1 MGLFGM
7 FRAKETPSEPPKKEP
22 VPLGSPLTEI
32 AQIISGGDEA
42 VLQEVAACAQDP
54 KGWFE
59 SHQERYGERSVDSSD
74 DPDLVQWLGLVDI
87 LEAHSWVCERDW
99 KDELEDF
106 LYFLQQLKGCQAL
119 QLTLDPDWFDEDDD
133 ISTWCGILSEN
144 WEGVCVAA
152 IDIDS
157 DSYVLFPVAF
167 PQLAQLQKLAE
178 EIGHRIV
185 AAERM

>member
-7 FRAKETPSEPPKKEP
+7 FRAKETPSEPPKKET

-54 KGWFE
+54 KGWFAA
-59 SHQERYGERSVDSSD
+59 HQERYEERGVDAPD
-74 DPDLVQWLGLVDI
+74 DLGLVQWLGLVDI
-87 LEAHSWVCERDW
+87 LEDRGWVCERDW

-106 LYFLQQLKGCQAL
+106 SYFVRNLKGFQAL
-119 QLTLDPDWFDEDDD
+119 GLELAEDWLDGDEDVPA
-133 ISTWCGILSEN
+133 WCAVLAEK
-144 WEGVCVAA
+144 WKAQGVRMAC

-157 DSYVLFPVAF
+157 DSYVLFPVSTE
-167 PQLAQLQKLAE
+167 QMCKLQTLAE
-178 EIGHRIV
+178 EIGHCIDYV
-185 AAERM
+185 E